1 MLAGPAA
8 TTLDARARQYARRMA
23 VELSYCVVS
32 HERRRLLRYCLD
44 AIARERSS
52 VPFATEVLVL
62 DNASTDGSAEAA
74 RAHPATTDVIERQAP
89 LARGANDAALLE
101 RAVGRF
107 CLLLDDDS
115 ELEPGATAALY
126 DALAGRPR
134 AGAACATLVLPDGT
148 TRPDG
153 SRWRPWLGR
162 ADRVRRVRTCRS
174 AAVLV
179 RHDAATAVGSFDPHL
194 GDGAAQADFCRRL
207 RRAGWE
213 LLLVPDARAVEHG

>member
-1 MLAGPAA
+1 MPE
-8 TTLDARARQYARRMA
+8 RMA

-44 AIARERSS
+44 AIARERAS
-52 VPFATEVLVL
+52 VPFATEVIVL
-62 DNASTDGSAEAA
+62 DNASGDGSAEAA
-74 RAHPATTDVIERQAP
+74 RAHPATTDVIERRAP
-89 LARGANDAALLE
+89 LPRGANDAALLE
-101 RAVGRF
+101 RAQGRF
-107 CLLLDDDS
+107 CLLLEDHS
-115 ELEPGATAALY
+115 ELEPGATAALH

-134 AGAACATLVLPDGT
+134 AGAGCATLVLPDGT
-148 TRPDG
+148 TPPSG
-153 SRWRPWLGR
+153 SRWQPWLGR
-162 ADRVRRVRTCRS
+162 GDRVRRVRTCRS

-194 GDGAAQADFCRRL
+194 GDGAAQADICRRL